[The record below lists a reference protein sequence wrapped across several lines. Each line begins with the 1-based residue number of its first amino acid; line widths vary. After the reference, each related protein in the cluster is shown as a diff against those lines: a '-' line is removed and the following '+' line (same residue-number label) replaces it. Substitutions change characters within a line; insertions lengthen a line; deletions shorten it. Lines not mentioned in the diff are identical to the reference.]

1 MVVAVE
7 SETWMEPLVEQWDTP
22 LALELQP
29 AAEEWSS
36 EWLLPEHELSSAPVT
51 QGLFPQESENPS
63 SPGIEEDYW
72 KEPDL
77 PW

>member
-1 MVVAVE
+1 
-7 SETWMEPLVEQWDTP
+7 MEPQTWLEALADQWDSP
-22 LALELQP
+22 LFLELQP

-36 EWLLPEHELSSAPVT
+36 EWLLPAHALSSALEVQALSR
-51 QGLFPQESENPS
+51 QGSAALSAEKI
-63 SPGIEEDYW
+63 GEEYW

>member
-1 MVVAVE
+1 
-7 SETWMEPLVEQWDTP
+7 MEPLVDQWDSP
-22 LALELQP
+22 LVLELQP

-36 EWLLPEHELSSAPVT
+36 EWLLPERELSSAPEV
-51 QGLFPQESENPS
+51 QGLFHQESAALSVEKT
-63 SPGIEEDYW
+63 GEEYW

>member
-1 MVVAVE
+1 
-7 SETWMEPLVEQWDTP
+7 MEPLVDRWDSP
-22 LALELQP
+22 LVLELQP

-36 EWLLPEHELSSAPVT
+36 EWLLPEHEPSAAPEVQELSH
-51 QGLFPQESENPS
+51 QGSVALSVEKT
-63 SPGIEEDYW
+63 EEEYW